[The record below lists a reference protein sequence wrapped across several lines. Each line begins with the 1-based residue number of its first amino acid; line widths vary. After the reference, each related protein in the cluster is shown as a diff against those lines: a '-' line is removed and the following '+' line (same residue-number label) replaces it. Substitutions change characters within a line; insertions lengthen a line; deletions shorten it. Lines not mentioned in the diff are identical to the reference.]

1 MDKTMHNIIKIILG
15 AGLLLTQSVLGAAL
29 AADKSKEVDL
39 IYSKLVSALPKEG
52 AIMISPYADSLQTF
66 GENIQ
71 AAFNTESDALG
82 GVALEVK
89 TNRSKNP
96 WDAGIFNVLGAPI
109 EKGDVIYMAFFAKAL
124 ALPSED
130 DTAVIKNVGVQKGSE
145 PYTTVIGRDFNL
157 TTTWQSFALA
167 GVAKE
172 SYDAKTTQV
181 SMQIATGNFEL
192 AVGPVF
198 VFNLGKEVD
207 PTVLPFITK

>member
-1 MDKTMHNIIKIILG
+1 MHNTIKITMG
-15 AGLLLTQSVLGAAL
+15 AILLLAHSFSGMAY

-52 AIMISPYADSLQTF
+52 AIMTSPYADSLQTF
-66 GENIQ
+66 GENFE
-71 AAFNTESDALG
+71 AGFNRESDALG

-89 TNRSKNP
+89 TNKGKNP

-124 ALPSED
+124 ELPEGNGA
-130 DTAVIKNVGVQKGSE
+130 AVVKNVGVQKGSE
-145 PYTTVIGRDFNL
+145 PYTTVIGRDFTL
-157 TTTWQSFALA
+157 TSAWQSFALA

-172 SYDAKTTQV
+172 SYGAKATQV
-181 SMQIATGNFEL
+181 SMQIATGKFEM

-198 VFNLGKEVD
+198 VFNLGKDVD
-207 PTVLPFITK
+207 PTSLPFITR